1 MKNFFKSPYN
11 ITMLAIFGLGFVLIA
26 FQAILNILLPIG
38 LDVIAI
44 GMFMWANNIYNA
56 NKARKDMDEVTGI
69 KQVIDARQISVDEDV
84 YIVPEEDKGFILKQR
99 VKKHNNTMS
108 FCVLL
113 TVFAFV
119 IILVTVGIYI
129 GL

>member
-1 MKNFFKSPYN
+1 MKSFFKSPYN
-11 ITMLAIFGLGFVLIA
+11 ITMLSIFALGIVLMA
-26 FQAILNILLPIG
+26 LNSIMDILLPIG

-69 KQVIDARQISVDEDV
+69 KQTIDATKISVDEDV
-84 YIVPEEDKGFILKQR
+84 YVIPEEDKGFVLRQR
-99 VKKHNNTMS
+99 VKKNNNTMS

-113 TVFAFV
+113 TIFAFV
-119 IILVTVGIYI
+119 IILFTVGIYLGI
-129 GL
+129 